1 MKNLK
6 PQLHEN
12 NTSNKKPSDI
22 LKRKLELFRTHY
34 RSEYG
39 MEMDDETLYF
49 FIRVNEF
56 QSKLE
61 KKIDNIPEIRFRNG
75 WDYFLYGLGKNFIWL
90 FVIFGILI
98 IIVLLI
104 KK

>member
-1 MKNLK
+1 M
-6 PQLHEN
+6 
-12 NTSNKKPSDI
+12 TSVDNINNKKPSDI
-22 LKRKLELFRTHY
+22 LRRKLELFRTHY
-34 RSEYG
+34 RNEYG

-56 QSKLE
+56 ESRLE

-75 WDYFLYGLGKNFIWL
+75 WDYFLFGFGKSAKWL
-90 FVIFGILI
+90 WIVITILI
-98 IIVLLI
+98 LVAIL

>member
-1 MKNLK
+1 MQ
-6 PQLHEN
+6 PFEN
-12 NTSNKKPSDI
+12 NAGNKKQSDI

-56 QSKLE
+56 ESRLE

-75 WDYFLYGLGKNFIWL
+75 WDYFLYGLGKQAQWL
-90 FVIFGILI
+90 WIVIMILI
-98 IIVLLI
+98 VVTIF